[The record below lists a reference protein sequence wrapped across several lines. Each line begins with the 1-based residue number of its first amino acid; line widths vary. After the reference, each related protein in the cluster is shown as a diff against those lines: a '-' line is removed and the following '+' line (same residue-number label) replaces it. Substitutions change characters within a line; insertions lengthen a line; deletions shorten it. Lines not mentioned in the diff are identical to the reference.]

1 MKKQKKQK
9 MKREIKAIPKV
20 TDPANASLENKIQT
34 IEHGKEYY
42 NNVEEHMENE
52 K

>member
-9 MKREIKAIPKV
+9 MKREIKSIPKV
-20 TDPANASLENKIQT
+20 TDSTNVTLENKIQT

-42 NNVEEHMENE
+42 NNVEDHNENE